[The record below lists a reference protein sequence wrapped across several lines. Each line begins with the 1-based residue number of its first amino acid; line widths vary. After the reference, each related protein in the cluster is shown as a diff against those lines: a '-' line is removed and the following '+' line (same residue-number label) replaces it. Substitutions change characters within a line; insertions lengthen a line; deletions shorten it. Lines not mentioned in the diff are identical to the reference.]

1 MRRALEN
8 KKIII
13 YILLVAFFT
22 VSSYVFDQTAVRIE
36 DSIRN
41 KNILIDTTKTNLK
54 NFESL
59 SSQLETIRSDL
70 DNLVSLNLKDLHF
83 SLKSYLLITRY
94 DLDSNENRK
103 FFKDS
108 EDALYQI
115 KDRLLSTYQSITV
128 QSSDIGE
135 KLDEVYSW
143 NYELFPKYMTEVNG
157 EKLYEGVYNNFYNHE
172 EIFNN
177 NLNKFKIK
185 NFKKYDVDILYPQE
199 KRNKVM
205 QSFYLNNWYDLHQF
219 TLLLIKNLDDNGNDI
234 SENEL
239 YIDELAEKK
248 EILLY
253 SEIEKLKNISNKK
266 NSSILLSIFSQIL
279 SLLFLLMLFRN
290 LILNSTAKIK

>member
-8 KKIII
+8 KKTII

-83 SLKSYLLITRY
+83 WLKSYLLITRY

-128 QSSDIGE
+128 QSGDIGE

-143 NYELFPKYMTEVNG
+143 NYELFSKYMTEVNG
-157 EKLYEGVYNNFYNHE
+157 EKLYEGVYSNFYNHE

-177 NLNKFKIK
+177 NLSKFKIK
-185 NFKKYDVDILYPQE
+185 NFKKYDVDILYPLE

>member
-8 KKIII
+8 KKTII

-83 SLKSYLLITRY
+83 WLKSYLLITRY

-128 QSSDIGE
+128 QSGDIGE

-143 NYELFPKYMTEVNG
+143 NYELFSKYMTEVNG
-157 EKLYEGVYNNFYNHE
+157 EKLYEGVYSNFYNHE

-177 NLNKFKIK
+177 NLSKFKIK

>member
-8 KKIII
+8 KKTII

-83 SLKSYLLITRY
+83 WLKSYLLITRY

-128 QSSDIGE
+128 QSGDIGE

-143 NYELFPKYMTEVNG
+143 NYELFSKYMTEVNG
-157 EKLYEGVYNNFYNHE
+157 EKLYEGVYSNFYNHE

-177 NLNKFKIK
+177 NLSKFKIK
-185 NFKKYDVDILYPQE
+185 NFKKYDVDILYPLE

-219 TLLLIKNLDDNGNDI
+219 TLLLIKNLDDAGNDI
-234 SENEL
+234 NENEL

>member
-83 SLKSYLLITRY
+83 WLKSYLLITRY

-128 QSSDIGE
+128 QSGDIGE

-143 NYELFPKYMTEVNG
+143 NYELFSKYMTEVNG

-205 QSFYLNNWYDLHQF
+205 QSFYLNNWYDLHRF

>member
-1 MRRALEN
+1 MRRAIEN

-83 SLKSYLLITRY
+83 WLKSYLLITRY

-128 QSSDIGE
+128 QSGDIGE

-143 NYELFPKYMTEVNG
+143 NYELFSKYMTEVNG
-157 EKLYEGVYNNFYNHE
+157 EKLYEGVYSNFYNHE

-177 NLNKFKIK
+177 NLSKFKIK

>member
-8 KKIII
+8 KKTII

-83 SLKSYLLITRY
+83 WLKSYLLITRY

-128 QSSDIGE
+128 QSGDIGE

-143 NYELFPKYMTEVNG
+143 NYELFSKYMTEVNG
-157 EKLYEGVYNNFYNHE
+157 EKLYEGVYSNFYNHE